1 MPMKIP
7 TALKLTG
14 VYVLTA
20 AFLAGPSRGDT
31 NRVNRP
37 CSRQAL
43 LGSFVGPA
51 LRSLSQG
58 KGLGLCSFFPAF
70 PNAAAA
76 RGHKRGSQHARVP
89 EQSRG
94 APLSQAFLRR

>member
-7 TALKLTG
+7 DKQELMSLHC
-14 VYVLTA
+14 
-20 AFLAGPSRGDT
+20 PSCRGDI
-31 NRVNRP
+31 NRMDRP
-37 CSRQAL
+37 CSSWVL
-43 LGSFVGPA
+43 WGGFVGLT
-51 LRSLSQG
+51 LRSLLQG

-70 PNAAAA
+70 PNAALPEATITAPA
-76 RGHKRGSQHARVP
+76 RPGA